1 MANDARVES
10 VFSAGRLPT
19 KFHTDLLHSLCCN
32 AVIDLFAGQGE
43 MAQACLD
50 TRTPIVAFCCTEAH
64 AEALEERLTKYVLTK
79 FTEKGHTLHREDAK
93 NMMVGADGL
102 TSVAAGS
109 SDGLTSGHNP
119 DPKAKPKSKK
129 RKKNKDEESEEEESE
144 EEESDDKKKKK
155 KKQTKKKKSDDS
167 DDSEEEDANW

>member
-1 MANDARVES
+1 
-10 VFSAGRLPT
+10 
-19 KFHTDLLHSLCCN
+19 
-32 AVIDLFAGQGE
+32 

-109 SDGLTSGHNP
+109 SDGL
-119 DPKAKPKSKK
+119 
-129 RKKNKDEESEEEESE
+129 
-144 EEESDDKKKKK
+144 
-155 KKQTKKKKSDDS
+155 
-167 DDSEEEDANW
+167 